1 MASSGTISSSGIGSG
16 LNVSQIV
23 TALMDAEKGPLN
35 SINKSISTDNAQIS
49 AYGSISSQISSFQSS
64 IAGLVTSSTIKAT
77 TASSSSTAVLSVSN
91 DGTALAGEYKI
102 TDVTLASPQVLT
114 SNISNTAYTSIG
126 SSIGTTGSITITGT
140 TTTTIT
146 PTTYTVA
153 GMVDAVNS
161 ANISGVSATIVN
173 LGTSASPDYQ
183 IRIINTSDTAAT
195 ITLSAGNDFTGLAFT
210 STAAVTGS
218 LKINGTTVTRSSN
231 TIADLIPGLTI
242 NLVGTGDSTITVA
255 QDNSALSAKISE
267 FVTAFNT
274 LDKSLK
280 DISSYDATAKKGAAL
295 YGDYTINSLRRE
307 IRSIVTSTLDDVSAT
322 SYNRLSQVGVSFES
336 DGTLSL
342 DSTTLNTAISANF
355 NKVASLFSGTGD
367 STDDSELQGF
377 AYQLNILLTTATGI
391 DGLITNRKS
400 SLQTEI
406 RRLQARAEQEQLR
419 LDDLQQL
426 YQRQYTALD
435 TAVASLNS
443 MASYLT
449 NQFDAMSNTQ
459 KNQ

>member
-1 MASSGTISSSGIGSG
+1 MATSGTISSSGIGSG

-49 AYGSISSQISSFQSS
+49 AYGSISSQISSFQSA
-64 IAGLVTSSTIKAT
+64 IAGLITPSTIKAT
-77 TASSSSTAVLSVSN
+77 TANSYSTSVLSVSN

-102 TDVTLASPQVLT
+102 TNVTLASPQVLT
-114 SNISNTAYTSIG
+114 SNISDTAYTSIN
-126 SSIGTTGSITITGT
+126 SSIGTTGSITISG
-140 TTTTIT
+140 TTIT
-146 PTTYTVA
+146 PTSYTVA
-153 GMVDAVNS
+153 GLVEAINN
-161 ANISGVSATIVN
+161 ANISGVSSTVVN
-173 LGTSASPDYQ
+173 LGTSAAPDYQ
-183 IRIINTSDTAAT
+183 IRIVNSSDTAAT
-195 ITLSAGNDFTGLAFT
+195 IALSAGNDFTGLAFT
-210 STAAVTGS
+210 SADAVAGS
-218 LKINGTTVTRSSN
+218 LTINGTTVSRSSN
-231 TIADLIPGLTI
+231 TITDLVPGLTI

-255 QDNSALSAKISE
+255 QDGSALSSKISA

-295 YGDYTINSLRRE
+295 YGDPAINSLRRE
-307 IRSIVTSTLDDVSAT
+307 IRSIVTSTLNDVSAT
-322 SYNRLSQVGVSFES
+322 SYNRLSQVGVSFKS

-342 DSTTLNTAISANF
+342 DSSVLNAAISANF

-367 STDDSELQGF
+367 SADGSELQGF
-377 AYQLNILLTTATGI
+377 AYQLNTLLTSATGI

-400 SLQTEI
+400 SLQSDV

-419 LDDLQQL
+419 LADLQQM
-426 YQRQYTALD
+426 YQKQYTALD
-435 TAVASLNS
+435 RTVASLNS

-459 KNQ
+459 SNQ

>member
-77 TASSSSTAVLSVSN
+77 TASSSSTSVLSVSN

-183 IRIINTSDTAAT
+183 IRIVNTSDTAAT
-195 ITLSAGNDFTGLAFT
+195 IALSTTNSASDFTGLSFDN
-210 STAAVTGS
+210 TAAVTGT

-231 TIADLIPGLTI
+231 TITDLVPGLTI

-255 QDNSALSAKISE
+255 QDNSALSSKISE

-367 STDDSELQGF
+367 STDGSELQGF
-377 AYQLNILLTTATGI
+377 AYQLNSLLTTATGI

-400 SLQTEI
+400 SLQSEI
-406 RRLQARAEQEQLR
+406 RRLQARADQEQLR
-419 LDDLQQL
+419 LADLQQM

-435 TAVASLNS
+435 STVASLNS
-443 MASYLT
+443 MPVT
-449 NQFDAMSNTQ
+449 
-459 KNQ
+459 